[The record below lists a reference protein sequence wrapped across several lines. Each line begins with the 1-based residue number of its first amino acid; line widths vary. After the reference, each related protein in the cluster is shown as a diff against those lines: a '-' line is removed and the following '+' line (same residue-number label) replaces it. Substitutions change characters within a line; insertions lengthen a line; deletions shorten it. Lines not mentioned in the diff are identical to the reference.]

1 MGMLIKRNMYGFE
14 DFFNFRDEFYK
25 KEDTESFTYIKYVP
39 GVKKDNI
46 KITFDNDVMNINING
61 HELIDDY
68 KVEYNSFISP
78 KLDIDSAEATVENG
92 ILSVKFKKVNKS
104 KTLKIK

>member
-1 MGMLIKRNMYGFE
+1 MN
-14 DFFNFRDEFYK
+14 
-25 KEDTESFTYIKYVP
+25 
-39 GVKKDNI
+39 VKID
-46 KITFDNDVMNINING
+46 G
-61 HELIDDY
+61 HDLIDNY
-68 KVEYNSFISP
+68 KVEYNTFISP